1 MKTLPEYWRPS
12 SLLVITVCLAVSGM
26 LRLTYTGAA
35 LAKEI
40 SALSTSD
47 LTAEDD
53 PESLSAC
60 VAKQTPSALLA
71 AIRER
76 TASLQQQELQL
87 AERRQTLAVVEK
99 KVAEQ
104 ILAMNEAEKNLAA
117 TLAVADEATE
127 KDLARLT
134 AVYENMKP
142 KNAADIFS
150 GMDIGF
156 AAGFLARIRP
166 DAAAN
171 ILAGLPT
178 DKAYAISLTI
188 AGRNADA
195 PTE

>member
-1 MKTLPEYWRPS
+1 MKTLPKYWRPG
-12 SLLVITVCLAVSGM
+12 SLMLIAACLAVSGM

-40 SALSTSD
+40 SALST
-47 LTAEDD
+47 TGPAAEDD
-53 PESLSAC
+53 AESFSTCA
-60 VAKQTPSALLA
+60 AEQTPSALLA

-76 TASLQQQELQL
+76 TTTLQQQELQL
-87 AERRQTLAVVEK
+87 ADRRQTLAVVEK

-104 ILAMNEAEKNLAA
+104 ILAMNEAETKLAA
-117 TLAVADEATE
+117 TLAIADEATE

-142 KNAADIFS
+142 KNAADIFA
-150 GMDIGF
+150 GMDIRF
-156 AAGFLARIRP
+156 AAGFLARMRP